1 MKQVQIA
8 KERKSKHI
16 RTLLSD
22 EIAALLTDSGKGA
35 WLNKTRLDIAVQLST
50 VQQEVRNASV
60 STLHSL
66 NKLIMAAV
74 RLFL

>member
-22 EIAALLTDSGKGA
+22 EIAALLTGSGKAA
-35 WLNKTRLDIAVQLST
+35 WLSKTRLDIAVQLST